1 MLHCLKH
8 KCMEEKKYFKVI
20 TEESVILLLN
30 KANSL
35 NLKREDVISIVENDG
50 SYYMFYYK

>member
-35 NLKREDVISIVENDG
+35 NLKKEDVISIVENDG

>member
-1 MLHCLKH
+1 
-8 KCMEEKKYFKVI
+8 MEEKKYFKVI

-35 NLKREDVISIVENDG
+35 KLKREDVISIVENDG